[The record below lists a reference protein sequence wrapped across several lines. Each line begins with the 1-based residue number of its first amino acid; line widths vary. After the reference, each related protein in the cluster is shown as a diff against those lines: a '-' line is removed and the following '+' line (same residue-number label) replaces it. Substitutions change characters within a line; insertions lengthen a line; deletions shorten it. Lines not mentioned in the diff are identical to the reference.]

1 MNILYIH
8 THDSGRYLSPYGYS
22 VPTPNLMRLAKEG
35 TLFRRAFCTAPTC
48 SPSRV
53 GMLSGMIPHTSNMLG
68 LAHRGFQM
76 KDYSFH
82 LANYLGRK
90 GFETVLC
97 GVQHEAP
104 QTDMIGYHRILEV
117 EKEKEYPCS
126 SVEKDKKNAEKVA
139 NYIRLSDTNKPFFLS
154 FGMQNTHRDYPP
166 HQDFVDPGYVMPAFP
181 LADTKENRED
191 MADYMRSAQVVDQCV
206 GTVLQA
212 LNESGRDKD
221 TIVLFTTDHGIAMPF
236 MKCNLYDTGIG
247 VALIIK
253 YPENPAAGKV
263 CDALVSHLDVFP
275 TLCELT
281 GTEKPEWLQG
291 VSMLPLFRDPDAEIR
306 NEIFAEVNYH
316 AAYEPLRC
324 IRTNRYKL
332 IRFYDYHNSHIP
344 ANIDGSFPKE
354 LLLQTEWLSMPRDR
368 EMLFD
373 LWMDPI
379 ERVNLVKEQAY
390 KEIYNELSQKL
401 WDWMKR
407 TRDPLLKYR
416 YRVPAPEN
424 ARINVLSST
433 SPNSQIFE

>member
-1 MNILYIH
+1 M
-8 THDSGRYLSPYGYS
+8 
-22 VPTPNLMRLAKEG
+22 
-35 TLFRRAFCTAPTC
+35 
-48 SPSRV
+48 
-53 GMLSGMIPHTSNMLG
+53 
-68 LAHRGFQM
+68 
-76 KDYSFH
+76 
-82 LANYLGRK
+82 
-90 GFETVLC
+90 
-97 GVQHEAP
+97 
-104 QTDMIGYHRILEV
+104 
-117 EKEKEYPCS
+117 
-126 SVEKDKKNAEKVA
+126 EKDKKNAEKVA

-247 VALIIK
+247 VALIVK

-275 TLCELT
+275 TLCDLT